1 MTGKNIMTLLE
12 FDWLE
17 HDDKREFTDTAKN
30 IQLILEF

>member
-17 HDDKREFTDTAKN
+17 HDDKRGFTDIAKN